1 MNYCL
6 ISLILVYI
14 FSSQLQ
20 VYLRDSEILSSDCEC
35 PRGDHKCPHAAAIVI
50 HGIHNLS
57 RTDVECKWK
66 KQKPSKE
73 VKSFEE
79 MYPCTKKYQC
89 LKRDVSEEDRSWFF
103 QELKNYGSFTGTLWL
118 LFPEPTKVL
127 LPIKTV
133 EEIVLSENFVNH
145 NDQKTFIRAAS
156 DN

>member
-1 MNYCL
+1 
-6 ISLILVYI
+6 
-14 FSSQLQ
+14 
-20 VYLRDSEILSSDCEC
+20 
-35 PRGDHKCPHAAAIVI
+35 
-50 HGIHNLS
+50 
-57 RTDVECKWK
+57 
-66 KQKPSKE
+66 
-73 VKSFEE
+73 